1 MDKRYLLK
9 KRLFDLLCSVLGLL
23 VLSPLFLLISV
34 WIKLDSQ
41 GPVFFKQLRAGK
53 AGRCFHI
60 YKFRTMATDAANTGK
75 LLTLAQD
82 PRITKCGAFLRKYKL
97 DELPQLINVI
107 RGEMSLVGPRPEV
120 PYFVN
125 LYNEEQKQVLSVTP
139 GLTDEA
145 SIQYRN
151 ESQLLS
157 DTGDAERLYIEQIM
171 PDKLRI
177 NIGYI
182 QTSSMKHDLKLIVKT
197 LWAVVKKGS

>member
-1 MDKRYLLK
+1 MDKPYWIK
-9 KRLFDLLCSVLGLL
+9 KRLFDLFCSVLGLL

-34 WIKLDSQ
+34 WIKLDSK
-41 GPVFFKQLRAGK
+41 GPVFFKQLRVGK
-53 AGRCFHI
+53 AGRCFSI
-60 YKFRTMATDAANTGK
+60 YKFRTMVTDAPNMGRPI
-75 LLTLAQD
+75 TLAQD

-120 PYFVN
+120 PDYVH

-151 ESQLLS
+151 ESHLLS
-157 DTGDAERLYIEQIM
+157 DTRDAERLYIEQIM

-177 NIGYI
+177 NLEYI
-182 QTSSMKHDLKLIVKT
+182 RESSMKHDLKIMVKT